1 LGTQSVFLVPNLD
14 FRIDHH
20 VQELEEKMLLNPAL
34 GGHVLL
40 WDAQSIQ
47 FKLDRKGA
55 ELKSGVDVRTL
66 GDGPDDD
73 TNVFHF
79 DGPFLIIM

>member
-1 LGTQSVFLVPNLD
+1 
-14 FRIDHH
+14 
-20 VQELEEKMLLNPAL
+20 MLFNPAL

-40 WDAQSIQ
+40 WAAQSIQ

-66 GDGPDDD
+66 GNDPDDG
-73 TNVFHF
+73 TNVYPF
-79 DGPFLIIM
+79 DGPFLSIM